1 MSPST
6 DALERQL
13 INDLQT
19 LGKMVQTDDSFEE
32 ELYRAL
38 ANNQWHRQGQGGH
51 VSLSWKRAEELI
63 NDARALH
70 QREPL
75 TLAQTGGEG
84 EVSERVASALRDLG
98 WAPRPLERGVHD
110 DSHVESRSEAPQR
123 SSGETPEWERQA
135 HAEAEEN
142 RY

>member
-1 MSPST
+1 MSAST

-19 LGKMVQTDDSFEE
+19 LAGVVQSDSSFEE
-32 ELYRAL
+32 DLYRAL

-51 VSLSWKRAEELI
+51 VSLSWKRAEELV
-63 NDARALH
+63 NDSRAL
-70 QREPL
+70 QDREPL

-84 EVSERVASALRDLG
+84 EISERVASALGDLG
-98 WAPRPLERGVHD
+98 WSPRPLEVGVHD
-110 DSHVESRSEAPQR
+110 DSHVDSHSDGPQTGNTESPD
-123 SSGETPEWERQA
+123 WERQA

-142 RY
+142 RR